1 MGETIEKKVES
12 KKEPERK
19 SEYKNVPIIEDKKTK
34 LPLYRAQRELEPIHL
49 IPVGNVK
56 EFFKGL
62 SDGKILATRCK
73 NCGKIYFPPQK
84 DCPVCMAED
93 MEWIEL
99 SRNAKLI
106 TFAEVNVKPTG
117 FKDHPDYIIGV
128 GELDE
133 GIRVLAWVEAK
144 NISELKIGDM
154 MKLEVRK
161 MLPEGYLTYTFIPA

>member
-1 MGETIEKKVES
+1 MGEAIEKKVNAT
-12 KKEPERK
+12 KEEEKK
-19 SEYKNVPIIEDKKTK
+19 SEYGNVPIVEDKKTK

-62 SDGKILATRCK
+62 SEGKILATRCRR
-73 NCGKIYFPPQK
+73 CGRIYFPPQK
-84 DCPVCMAED
+84 DCPACMSEN

-106 TFAEVNVKPTG
+106 TFSEVNVKPAG
-117 FKDHPDYIIGV
+117 FKDHPDYIVGV
-128 GELDE
+128 GELEE
-133 GIRVLAWVEAK
+133 GIKVLAWIEAK
-144 NISELKIGDM
+144 DISELKIGDK
-154 MKLEVRK
+154 MKLEVRR